1 MSERN
6 ATPASARGLVMLQLI
21 GSRATQVMALM
32 VRMDLADAIGD
43 GESDLDEL
51 SRSCEIAPELLNR
64 LLRALTSL
72 GLCVE
77 SAPGKFALT
86 DAGALLRKKHP
97 DSLYEFVRFHTSPV
111 TLQPWTLLEHSIR
124 TGRPAFDKY
133 FGTPLY
139 QYFANDPELSAQFNA
154 AMHEESRTAAGAVA
168 EHYDFS
174 PFGVVTDIG
183 GGDGTLITTIL
194 KHNPGLNGV
203 VFDTAE
209 GAAQAAGTVRA
220 AGLGRR
226 CTIATG
232 DFFDTIPAG
241 SDLYLL
247 KSTIHNWNDER
258 AVTILR
264 NCRAAMSDHG
274 RLLII
279 DVVLP
284 DRAAPDSAELDP
296 YIKDLQMLVLVGGQ
310 ERTRA
315 EFDQLCAQAGLT
327 ITDVVPLPP
336 HVGLSIIEIAPTE
349 VSPA

>member
-1 MSERN
+1 MTELN
-6 ATPASARGLVMLQLI
+6 ATQAAARGLLMRLGG
-21 GSRATQVMALM
+21 GSRVTQVVTLM

-51 SRSCEIAPELLNR
+51 SRSYEIAPELLNR

-86 DAGALLRKKHP
+86 DAGALLRRKHP
-97 DSLYEFVRFHTSPV
+97 DSQYEFLRFHTSPV

-124 TGRPAFDKY
+124 TGRPAFDET
-133 FGTPLY
+133 FGMPIY
-139 QYFANDPELSAQFNA
+139 PYFANNPELSAQFNA
-154 AMHEESRTAAGAVA
+154 AMHEESRTAADAVA

-174 PFGVVTDIG
+174 PFSMVTDIG
-183 GGDGTLITTIL
+183 GGDGTLITAIL
-194 KHNPGLNGV
+194 KRNPGLGGV
-203 VFDTAE
+203 VFDTPE
-209 GAAQAAGTVRA
+209 GAAQTADRVRA
-220 AGLGRR
+220 AGLDGR

-247 KSTIHNWNDER
+247 KSTVHNWNDER
-258 AVTILR
+258 ATTILR
-264 NCRAAMSDHG
+264 NCRTAMSNNA

-279 DVVLP
+279 DTVLP
-284 DRAAPDSAELDP
+284 DTATLDSAELNP
-296 YIKDLQMLVLVGGQ
+296 YLKDLQMLVLVGGQ

-315 EFDQLCAQAGLT
+315 EFDQLCTQAGLT

-336 HVGLSIIEIAPTE
+336 RIGLSIIEIAR
-349 VSPA
+349 A

>member
-1 MSERN
+1 MAEWN
-6 ATPASARGLVMLQLI
+6 ATQAGARGLVMRQLS
-21 GSRATQVMALM
+21 GSRVTLLLTLM

-51 SRSCEIAPELLNR
+51 SRSYEIAPELLNR
-64 LLRALTSL
+64 LLRALASL
-72 GLCVE
+72 GMCVE

-86 DAGALLRKKHP
+86 DAGALLRRKHP
-97 DSLYEFVRFHTSPV
+97 DSLYEFARFHTSPV
-111 TLQPWTLLEHSIR
+111 TLQPWTHLEHSIR
-124 TGRPAFDKY
+124 TGRPAFDET
-133 FGTPLY
+133 FGMPIY
-139 QYFANDPELSAQFNA
+139 QYFAHNPELSARFNA
-154 AMHEESRTAAGAVA
+154 AMHEESRTAADAVA

-174 PFGVVTDIG
+174 PFSVVTDIG
-183 GGDGTLITTIL
+183 GGDGTLITAIL
-194 KHNPGLNGV
+194 KRNPGLNGV

-209 GAAQAAGTVRA
+209 GSAQTADTVRA
-220 AGLGRR
+220 AGLDGR

-232 DFFDTIPAG
+232 DFFDTIPSG

-258 AVTILR
+258 AAAILR
-264 NCRAAMSDHG
+264 NCRAAMSDNG

-279 DVVLP
+279 DSVLP
-284 DRAAPDSAELDP
+284 DTAALDSAELNP

-315 EFDQLCAQAGLT
+315 EFDQLCARAGLT

-336 HVGLSIIEIAPTE
+336 HVGLGMIEIAP
-349 VSPA
+349 A